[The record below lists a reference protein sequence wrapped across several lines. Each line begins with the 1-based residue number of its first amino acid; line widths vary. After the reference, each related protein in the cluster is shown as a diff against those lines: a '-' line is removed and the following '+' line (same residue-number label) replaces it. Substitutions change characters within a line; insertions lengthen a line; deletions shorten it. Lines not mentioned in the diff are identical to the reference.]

1 MSYEEEIR
9 PLRAE
14 INRLNQEILDRIR
27 ERVDIALQIGE
38 AKKKHGRP
46 VRDPVRETVVLDQVA
61 RLAEA
66 RGLEAEAI
74 RRVFREII
82 ELCVAAE
89 EAQ

>member
-27 ERVDIALQIGE
+27 MRVDIALQIGE
-38 AKKKHGRP
+38 VKKRHGRP
-46 VRDPVRETVVLDQVA
+46 VRDPARETMVLEHVT

-66 RGLEAEAI
+66 HGLEAEAI

-89 EAQ
+89 EAP

>member
-27 ERVDIALQIGE
+27 ERVHIALQIGE
-38 AKKKHGRP
+38 AKKKHERP
-46 VRDPVRETVVLDQVA
+46 VRDPARETAVLDQVA

-66 RGLEAEAI
+66 RGLEPEAI

-89 EAQ
+89 EAP

>member
-1 MSYEEEIR
+1 MSYEEKIR

-14 INRLNQEILDRIR
+14 INRLNQEILDRIL
-27 ERVDIALQIGE
+27 ERVNVALQIGY
-38 AKKKHGRP
+38 AKRKHGKP
-46 VRDPVRETVVLDQVA
+46 VRDPARETVVLDQVA

-66 RGLEAEAI
+66 RGLEPEAI

-89 EAQ
+89 EAP